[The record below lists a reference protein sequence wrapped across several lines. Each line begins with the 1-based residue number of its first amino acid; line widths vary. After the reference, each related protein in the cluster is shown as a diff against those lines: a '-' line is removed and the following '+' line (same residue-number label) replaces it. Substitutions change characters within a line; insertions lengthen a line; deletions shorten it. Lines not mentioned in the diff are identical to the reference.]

1 MRGKWLAVIAVA
13 SLCLN
18 AAVVGTY
25 FYRQLRFHRRFRP
38 AMTPETH
45 LRLKQARERFLPV
58 MESMVGGLDSAKDL
72 LWSQLDRS
80 DLADSEID
88 SLTREIGR
96 MQAVVDA
103 AVFRQVRRELQT
115 LPPDARGDYIKGFR
129 QPRHGKHGRH
139 RGMKGPGRFGP
150 PPRPDGN

>member
-1 MRGKWLAVIAVA
+1 MRGKWMAVIAVA

-25 FYRQLRFHRRFRP
+25 FFRQFRFHRHFRP
-38 AMTPETH
+38 AMSPEANAQ
-45 LRLKQARERFLPV
+45 LKQARERFFPV

-72 LWSQLDRS
+72 LWNQLDRS
-80 DLADSEID
+80 DLPDSEID

-103 AVFRQVRRELQT
+103 AVFRQVRRELQM
-115 LPPDARGDYIKGFR
+115 LPPDVRGDYIKGLR
-129 QPRHGKHGRH
+129 PPKHMKHGH
-139 RGMKGPGRFGP
+139 HHGMKGPGQFGP
-150 PPRPDGN
+150 PPGPDGD